1 MNLKLKGRS
10 VLITGASKG
19 IGWAA
24 ARALAAEGCGPIH
37 LASRDDAVLNTRAD
51 ELARAFGAK
60 AIVHALDLAKPA
72 SQRALAAAAGDIDIL
87 VNNAGAI
94 PRGTILD
101 IDETRWRE
109 SWDLKVFGYI
119 NLTREIYRR
128 MSARKAGVIV
138 NVVGMAGERPDASY
152 IAAGSG
158 NAALIYFTEALG
170 GASLKDGVRVLGVN
184 PGPVLTDRY
193 IGGAERRAQARLG
206 DSARWREL
214 LSALPLGRPAEPD
227 EVASLIAYLA
237 SDQAS
242 YLSGVLVRIDG
253 GLKTR
258 TPET

>member
-1 MNLKLKGRS
+1 MDLGLAGRS
-10 VLITGASKG
+10 ALVTGASKG
-19 IGWAA
+19 IGHAA

-37 LASRDDAVLNTRAD
+37 LAARDAAALAACAQ
-51 ELARAFGAK
+51 ELARDFGVEAV
-60 AIVHALDLAKPA
+60 VHALDLSKSS
-72 SQRALAAAAGDIDIL
+72 SQRSLAAACGEIDIL

-94 PRGTILD
+94 PRGTLLE
-101 IDETRWRE
+101 IDESRWRE

-119 NLTREIYRR
+119 NLTREIYRM
-128 MSARKAGVIV
+128 MSARRRGVIV
-138 NVVGMAGERPDASY
+138 NVVGMAGERPDATY
-152 IAAGSG
+152 LAAGSG

-193 IGGAERRAQARLG
+193 IGGAERRAEARLG
-206 DSARWREL
+206 AAARWREL
-214 LSALPLGRPAEPD
+214 LTALPLGRAAEPA

-253 GLKTR
+253 GLKVQ
-258 TPET
+258 PPQ

>member
-1 MNLKLKGRS
+1 MDLGLSGRS

-19 IGWAA
+19 IGHAA

-37 LASRDDAVLNTRAD
+37 LASRDAAALNDRAA
-51 ELARAFGAK
+51 ELAREFGAK
-60 AIVHALDLAKPA
+60 TVVHALDLAKPA
-72 SQRALAAAAGDIDIL
+72 EQRALAAACGQIDIL

-94 PRGTILD
+94 PRGTLLD

-119 NLTREIYRR
+119 NLTREIYRM
-128 MSARKAGVIV
+128 MSARKRGVIV
-138 NVVGMAGERPDASY
+138 NVVGMAGERPDATY

-193 IGGAERRAQARLG
+193 IGGAERRAAARLG

-214 LSALPLGRPAEPD
+214 LTALPLGRAAEPA

-253 GLKTR
+253 GLKVQ
-258 TPET
+258 PPQS